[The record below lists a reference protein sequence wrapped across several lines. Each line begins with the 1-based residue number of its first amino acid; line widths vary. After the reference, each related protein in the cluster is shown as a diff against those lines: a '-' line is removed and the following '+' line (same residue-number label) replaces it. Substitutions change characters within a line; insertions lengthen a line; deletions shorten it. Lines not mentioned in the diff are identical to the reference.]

1 MQPGKAVEATI
12 EERPAAAQAQEA
24 PPLRLLVGDDGRPGS
39 RDALALAGALAGKD
53 KAVLTVGS
61 IRPSRPELVG
71 VENHLAG
78 DPEAAGL
85 KELAEAEGA
94 DLIVLGSA
102 HRGPIGRVC
111 PGSVGERVLDGAPS
125 AVALAPRGY
134 ADGDA
139 SIREIAVGYDGSR
152 ASAVALR
159 RAIGLAEHCQ
169 ASLLVLGAV
178 EVSLGL
184 AGYETRQSK
193 EQQRAEMEHHLER
206 ALETVPSS
214 LAARSRLLFGAP
226 AQSLVEAAR
235 EGDLLVLGSRGS
247 YGVLRRV
254 VLGTVGAAVIR
265 SAECPTVITP
275 TD

>member
-1 MQPGKAVEATI
+1 M
-12 EERPAAAQAQEA
+12 
-24 PPLRLLVGDDGRPGS
+24 RLLVGDDGGPGS
-39 RDALALAGALAGKD
+39 RDALALARALGGKGE
-53 KAVLTVGS
+53 AALTVGS

-71 VENHLAG
+71 VENHLVE

-85 KELAEAEGA
+85 KELAEADGS
-94 DLIVLGSA
+94 DLIVLGST
-102 HRGPIGRVC
+102 HRGRMGRVC

-134 ADGDA
+134 AEGDA

-159 RAIGLAEHCQ
+159 RAIGLAERCQ
-169 ASLLVLGAV
+169 ASLLVLGVV
-178 EVSLGL
+178 EISLGL

-226 AQSLVEAAR
+226 ARSLVEAAS

-247 YGVLRRV
+247 YAARRRV
-254 VLGTVGAAVIR
+254 VLGTVGAAAIR
-265 SAECPTVITP
+265 SAECPTVITT